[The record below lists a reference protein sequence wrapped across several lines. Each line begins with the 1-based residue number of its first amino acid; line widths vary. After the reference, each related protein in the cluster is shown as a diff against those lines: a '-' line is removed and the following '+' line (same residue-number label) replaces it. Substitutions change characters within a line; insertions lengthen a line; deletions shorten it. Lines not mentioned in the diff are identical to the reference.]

1 MFDHFSSG
9 CTYDENPNYVD
20 FCVRCLGALRKHSDD
35 TTIRPLFHTSN
46 LDEKT
51 RTTVH
56 CMLCWLNLHHKIS
69 PIKFEWVS
77 NDVGILRC
85 PVHGKW
91 IPKPGEYKKF
101 LIFQKIASSNDGTQ
115 EDYLRTLKKEERTLY

>member
-1 MFDHFSSG
+1 ML
-9 CTYDENPNYVD
+9 PKVP
-20 FCVRCLGALRKHSDD
+20 
-35 TTIRPLFHTSN
+35 PLPKLFPSRLSN

-51 RTTVH
+51 RTTVY
-56 CMLCWLNLHHKIS
+56 CNLCWLNLHHKIS

-91 IPKPGEYKKF
+91 IPKPEEYKKF
-101 LIFQKIASSNDGTQ
+101 LNFQKIASSNDGTQ
-115 EDYLRTLKKEERTLY
+115 EDYLRTYEKEKRTLY